1 MQINGRDP
9 TEVEEHVHMLVERG
23 LVRGVAAHSHLQLH
37 QQLGAGAVKLGC
49 EVHEGRGPFLL
60 LVHGVLSSRAQWQ
73 SNLPALRRVARPVVV
88 ELWGHGRS
96 PSPENPT
103 LYQPAGYVR
112 AFEEIRAALGV
123 ERWLVCGQ
131 SLGAA
136 LTLRYALD
144 HPDRCIA
151 HVFTNSVSALADA
164 DWVVQTRASAAGLAD
179 AIEQGGVAVIER
191 LPIHPRRATRIPPA
205 AHRALL
211 EDVALLDPG
220 GVARTFRYTV
230 PDSSVRER
238 AAENRVPALLVCGER
253 ETRFRAHREFAERTM
268 PYLEVVG
275 IDAGHAV
282 NLEAA
287 EAFTVAVC
295 EFLGRPR

>member
-1 MQINGRDP
+1 MQ
-9 TEVEEHVHMLVERG
+9 
-23 LVRGVAAHSHLQLH
+23 
-37 QQLGAGAVKLGC
+37 LGC
-49 EVHEGRGPFLL
+49 EIYEGRGPFLL

-73 SNLPALRRVARPVVV
+73 PNLAALQRVARPVII

-96 PSPENPT
+96 PSPEEPA

-144 HPDRCIA
+144 HPDRFIA

-164 DWVVQTRASAAGLAD
+164 DWVTHTRASAASLAE
-179 AIEQGGVAVIER
+179 AIEQGGQRVIER
-191 LPIHPRRATRIPPA
+191 LPIHPGRATRIPPA

-211 EDVALLDPG
+211 DDAALLDPG

-238 AAENRVPALLVCGER
+238 AAENQVPALLVCGER
-253 ETRFRAHREFAERTM
+253 ERRFRPHREFAERTM
-268 PYLEVVG
+268 PNLEIVD

-287 EAFTVAVC
+287 EAFAAAVC

>member
-1 MQINGRDP
+1 
-9 TEVEEHVHMLVERG
+9 
-23 LVRGVAAHSHLQLH
+23 
-37 QQLGAGAVKLGC
+37 VKLSC
-49 EVHEGRGPFLL
+49 DVHEGTGPYLL

-73 SNLPALRRVARPVVV
+73 PNLAALRRVARPVVV

-96 PSPENPT
+96 RSPEDPA
-103 LYQPAGYVR
+103 LYQPSGYVR
-112 AFEEIRAALGV
+112 AFEELRVRLGI

-144 HPDRCIA
+144 HPDRFIA

-164 DWVVQTRASAAGLAD
+164 DWVTQTRAAAPGLAN
-179 AIEQGGVAVIER
+179 AIEHGGQAVIER
-191 LPIHPRRATRIPPA
+191 LPIHPVRATRIPPA
-205 AHRALL
+205 THRALL
-211 EDVALLDPG
+211 EDAALLDPG

-253 ETRFRAHREFAERTM
+253 ENRFRPHREFAERMM
-268 PYLEVVG
+268 PHLEVVG
-275 IDAGHAV
+275 LDAGHAV
-282 NLEAA
+282 NMEAA
-287 EAFTVAVC
+287 DAFAVAAC
-295 EFLGRPR
+295 EFLRRPR

>member
-1 MQINGRDP
+1 
-9 TEVEEHVHMLVERG
+9 
-23 LVRGVAAHSHLQLH
+23 
-37 QQLGAGAVKLGC
+37 VKLAC
-49 EVHEGRGPFLL
+49 EVHDGRGPFLL

-73 SNLPALRRVARPVVV
+73 SNLAALQQVARPVVV

-96 PSPENPT
+96 PSPEDPT
-103 LYQPAGYVR
+103 LYDPAVYVW
-112 AFEEIRAALGV
+112 AFEEIRTTLGV
-123 ERWLVCGQ
+123 ERWFVCGQ

-144 HPDRCIA
+144 HPDRLIA
-151 HVFTNSVSALADA
+151 HIFTNSVSALADA
-164 DWVVQTRASAAGLAD
+164 EWVRQTRASAAGLAD
-179 AIEQGGVAVIER
+179 AIEKGGTAVIER
-191 LPIHPRRATRIPPA
+191 LPIHPRRATRIPPV

-211 EDVALLDPG
+211 EDAALLNPG

-238 AAENRVPALLVCGER
+238 AAGSRVPALLVCGER
-253 ETRFRAHREFAERTM
+253 ETRFRPHREFAERTM

-275 IDAGHAV
+275 VDAGHAV

-295 EFLGRPR
+295 EFLERRR

>member
-1 MQINGRDP
+1 M
-9 TEVEEHVHMLVERG
+9 
-23 LVRGVAAHSHLQLH
+23 
-37 QQLGAGAVKLGC
+37 KLAC
-49 EVHEGRGPFLL
+49 EVYEGCGPFLL
-60 LVHGVLSSRAQWQ
+60 LVHGALSSRAQWH
-73 SNLPALRRVARPVVV
+73 SNLAALRRVARPVVI

-96 PSPENPT
+96 PAPEDPA
-103 LYQPAGYVR
+103 LYDPAGYVR
-112 AFEEIRAALGV
+112 AFEEIRVALGV
-123 ERWLVCGQ
+123 ERWFVCGQ

-144 HPDRCIA
+144 HPNRFIA
-151 HVFTNSVSALADA
+151 HVFTNSVSALGDT
-164 DWVVQTRASAAGLAD
+164 DWVTRTRASAAALAD
-179 AIEQGGVAVIER
+179 AIEQDGQAVIER
-191 LPIHPRRATRIPPA
+191 LPIHPVRATRIPPA

-211 EDVALLDPG
+211 EDATLLNPS

-253 ETRFRAHREFAERTM
+253 ETRFQAHREFAERTM

-275 IDAGHAV
+275 VDAGHAV

-287 EAFTVAVC
+287 EAFTVAAC
-295 EFLGRPR
+295 AFLGRSR